1 MKQRLLVMN
10 GSKIVQANKDG
21 GWHNQKVD
29 KAGSLKPGIYN
40 IYNAKD
46 ADKSSKQ
53 SGVIVHADKD
63 NVYQQVGKGFVAH
76 ATSSFDVLPE
86 IGKNKTISYSSEG
99 KAQVDAAQKLGRAK
113 AL

>member
-10 GSKIVQANKDG
+10 GSKIVQTHKDG
-21 GWHNQKVD
+21 DWQNQKVD

-40 IYNAKD
+40 IYNAKE
-46 ADKSSKQ
+46 ADKSSKH
-53 SGVIVHADKD
+53 SGVIVHTDKD
-63 NVYQQVGKGFVAH
+63 SVYQQVGKGFVAH

-86 IGKNKTISYSSEG
+86 IGSNKTISYGPEG
-99 KAQVDAAQKLGRAK
+99 KVQVDAAQKLGRAK